1 MSSLISELLCDLFKS
16 VEAAGRLPEKKCFAQ
31 HVRCVISTINRFLL
45 MDGFLNQLLIDI
57 ILMYGPLILKLLFQL
72 RFILPDIE
80 WLMLEVT
87 C

>member
-1 MSSLISELLCDLFKS
+1 
-16 VEAAGRLPEKKCFAQ
+16 
-31 HVRCVISTINRFLL
+31 

-72 RFILPDIE
+72 RFNLPDIE